1 MYRWLLL
8 KGIGF
13 TVLYTVGSIIFGLIL
28 GLLVGVLRLSKSWFV
43 NLPLIAYIEAFRC
56 TPLLVQIIW
65 FYYAFPVLVGL
76 DMPAVVAG
84 MLVLSLYTGAFYAE
98 IFRGG
103 VISMERGQ
111 WDAARAIGMRHVQV
125 LRRVILPQAVKRMIP
140 PFINQS
146 IIQLKNTS
154 LVSTIAVSELL
165 YQGQLITSATYRP
178 LETYTTVSP
187 DARRASRRASLAE
200 VQLKGM
206 SMATAEPM
214 IEINDLWK
222 AFGALQVLKGIS
234 LDVPGGSAVA
244 LIGPSG
250 AGKST
255 LLRCI
260 NLLEQPDRGRVR
272 VGDQTI
278 DCAGAKLPD
287 DKQLAGF
294 RARTGMVFQL
304 FNLFPHMTAVENVSA
319 GPRFVK
325 KMQPNEAKDMA
336 MAFLAKVGLADKA
349 NAYPSHLSGGQQQR
363 VAIARALAM
372 SPEVI
377 LFDEVTSALDPE
389 LVGEVLEVIRELAEE
404 GMTMVLVTHEM
415 AFAHE
420 VATSVA
426 FMSDGA
432 IVEMGPPSEVM
443 VRPQN
448 SRTQAFLARFHS
460 FTRTFAAVGS

>member
-1 MYRWLLL
+1 
-8 KGIGF
+8 
-13 TVLYTVGSIIFGLIL
+13 
-28 GLLVGVLRLSKSWFV
+28 
-43 NLPLIAYIEAFRC
+43 
-56 TPLLVQIIW
+56 
-65 FYYAFPVLVGL
+65 
-76 DMPAVVAG
+76 
-84 MLVLSLYTGAFYAE
+84 
-98 IFRGG
+98 
-103 VISMERGQ
+103 
-111 WDAARAIGMRHVQV
+111 
-125 LRRVILPQAVKRMIP
+125 
-140 PFINQS
+140 
-146 IIQLKNTS
+146 
-154 LVSTIAVSELL
+154 
-165 YQGQLITSATYRP
+165 
-178 LETYTTVSP
+178 
-187 DARRASRRASLAE
+187 
-200 VQLKGM
+200 M

-214 IEINDLWK
+214 IEVNDLWK

-234 LDVPGGSAVA
+234 LDVPRGSAVA

-415 AFAHE
+415 VFAHE

-426 FMSDGA
+426 FMSEGA